1 MKYLELSLPSN
12 GKALEYFE
20 LYLPNLKTV
29 FIHLEFDSKFDS
41 EIFQH
46 LAKSKSLTKLV
57 ISFSN
62 SIQII
67 DSLIID
73 VLRNC
78 CNIRE
83 IYFDGNEFKI
93 TRNTLDLLDSYA
105 KSNFK
110 FNYDFNHKLKK
121 PLKYSMSYNSFYTL
135 YIKNW

>member
-1 MKYLELSLPSN
+1 MELSLPSN
-12 GKALEYFE
+12 GKALQYIE

-29 FIHLEFDSKFDS
+29 FIHLEFDSKFNS
-41 EIFQH
+41 QICQH
-46 LAKSKSLTKLV
+46 FAKSKSLTKLV
-57 ISFSN
+57 ISFSYC
-62 SIQII
+62 IEII

-83 IYFDGNEFKI
+83 IYFDGKKFKI

-121 PLKYSMSYNSFYTL
+121 PRKYSMSYKSFYTL

>member
-1 MKYLELSLPSN
+1 LELSLPSN

-29 FIHLEFDSKFDS
+29 FIHLEFDS
-41 EIFQH
+41 EICQH

-62 SIQII
+62 SIEII

-78 CNIRE
+78 RNIRE
-83 IYFDGNEFKI
+83 IYFDGNQFKI
-93 TRNTLDLLDSYA
+93 TRNTFDLLDSYA

-110 FNYDFNHKLKK
+110 FNYDFNHRHKK
-121 PLKYSMSYNSFYTL
+121 HEKYWMPYKSYYTL